1 MKGTD
6 RYRVDGVSCRVGERR
21 WPVRDLSVGG
31 FFVECV
37 EPLPRG
43 HSGRFELELADGR
56 GVPLE
61 GVVTWVNDPNA
72 PAKPARPPGFGVKIF
87 SIEFPDRMRLL
98 GLLRELRPEA
108 LRAK

>member
-6 RYRVDGVSCRVGERR
+6 RYRVEGVSCRFGERE

-31 FFVECV
+31 FFVESR

-43 HSGRFELELADGR
+43 QSLRFELELPGGPR
-56 GVPLE
+56 VPLE
-61 GVVTWVNDPNA
+61 GVVTWVNDPIK
-72 PAKPARPPGFGVKIF
+72 PSKPARPPGFGVKIF
-87 SIEFPDRMRLL
+87 SIEFPDKMRLL
-98 GLLRELRPEA
+98 ALLRELRPEA